1 MKTEEWVMH
10 NISNINDASDLLGR
24 DKDGR
29 INTGSALFYILARLF
44 GRLLDNDPD
53 VVLSEKSIRRRREY
67 IHKLIISI
75 GPQFLNGKIL
85 IKENI
90 AELPTDRPIIFAPN
104 HGFLEDAISSI
115 LIAEQHAYFVF
126 GSLPQFF
133 NTFNGIASYLN
144 GSILVNRKNKA
155 SRQAVIDKA
164 VRALE
169 LGANLILYPEGVW
182 NKTANKLTLEYWPG
196 IIKIAK
202 KSNAL
207 IVPIVHLLTENEI
220 HSSRLEPFD
229 VKQYSDDK
237 MHEALVDLRT
247 IMNTE
252 LWELM
257 EKYARVTRD
266 DFLGEHE
273 TMIAASE
280 DIVKKQAETAG
291 KFYDYPIETTADY
304 RAKDIF
310 NFADVFLPI
319 VNSIPIEK
327 RANNE
332 IVATVEA
339 IQREDYQRRF

>member
-1 MKTEEWVMH
+1 MKTEEWVMR
-10 NISNINDASDLLGR
+10 NISNINDVSDLLGR

-29 INTGSALFYILARLF
+29 INTGSALFYILSRLF

-53 VVLSEKSIRRRREY
+53 VVLSEKSIRLRRKY

-207 IVPIVHLLTENEI
+207 IVPIVHLLTENKI

-237 MHEALVDLRT
+237 VHEALVDLRT

-257 EKYARVTRD
+257 EKCARVTRD
-266 DFLGEHE
+266 DILGEYE
-273 TMIAASE
+273 TMITASE
-280 DIVKKQAETAG
+280 DIVKNKPKPQENFMTTLLKQPRIIG
-291 KFYDYPIETTADY
+291 
-304 RAKDIF
+304 
-310 NFADVFLPI
+310 
-319 VNSIPIEK
+319 
-327 RANNE
+327 
-332 IVATVEA
+332 
-339 IQREDYQRRF
+339 

>member
-1 MKTEEWVMH
+1 M
-10 NISNINDASDLLGR
+10 
-24 DKDGR
+24 
-29 INTGSALFYILARLF
+29 
-44 GRLLDNDPD
+44 
-53 VVLSEKSIRRRREY
+53 SIHY
-67 IHKLIISI
+67 L
-75 GPQFLNGKIL
+75 
-85 IKENI
+85 
-90 AELPTDRPIIFAPN
+90 
-104 HGFLEDAISSI
+104 
-115 LIAEQHAYFVF
+115 VF

-133 NTFNGIASYLN
+133 NTFNGIALYLN
-144 GSILVNRKNKA
+144 GTILVNRKNRA

-169 LGANLILYPEGVW
+169 WGTNLILYPEGVW
-182 NKTANKLTLEYWPG
+182 NKTATKLTLEYWPG

-207 IVPIVHLLTENEI
+207 IVPIVHLLTGNEI

-229 VKQYSDDK
+229 AMQYNDDK
-237 MHEALVDLRT
+237 VHEALVDLRT

-257 EKYARVTRD
+257 EKYSHVTRGEIM
-266 DFLGEHE
+266 GEHE
-273 TMIAASE
+273 TMIEASE
-280 DIVKKQAETAG
+280 DIVKKQAETVG
-291 KFYDYPIETTADY
+291 KFYDYSIETTADY

-327 RANNE
+327 RSNNE

>member
-1 MKTEEWVMH
+1 MKAEEWIIR
-10 NISNINDASDLLGR
+10 NIPNINDISDLLGR
-24 DKDGR
+24 DKDGK
-29 INTGSALFYILARLF
+29 INTGSALFSILSRFF
-44 GRLLDNDPD
+44 GRLLNNAPN
-53 VVLSEKSIRRRREY
+53 VVLSEKSIRFRRKY

-75 GPQFLNGKIL
+75 GPLFLNGKTL

-144 GSILVNRKNKA
+144 GSILVNRKNRA

-169 LGANLILYPEGVW
+169 WGTNLILYPEGVW
-182 NKTANKLTLEYWPG
+182 NKTATKLTLEYWPG

-207 IVPIVHLLTENEI
+207 IVPIIHLLTGNEI

-229 VKQYSDDK
+229 VMQYNDDK
-237 MHEALVDLRT
+237 VDEALVDLRT

-257 EKYARVTRD
+257 EKYSHVTRD
-266 DFLGEHE
+266 EILGEHG
-273 TMIAASE
+273 TMIEASE
-280 DIVKKQAETAG
+280 DIVRKQAETAG
-291 KFYDYPIETTADY
+291 KFYDYSIETTADF

-310 NFADVFLPI
+310 SFADVFLPI

-339 IQREDYQRRF
+339 MQREDYQRRF